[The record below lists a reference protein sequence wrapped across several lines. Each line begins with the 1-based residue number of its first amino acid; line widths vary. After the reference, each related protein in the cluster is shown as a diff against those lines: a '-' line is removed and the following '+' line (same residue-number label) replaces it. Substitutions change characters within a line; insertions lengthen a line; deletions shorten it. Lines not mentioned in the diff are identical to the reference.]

1 MEKKLLR
8 RHRTLLSHALG
19 DRSMFDVA
27 EREAEA
33 VLAFKR
39 AVFLDPRN
47 EYATMNLFTA
57 RALYGSDCFG
67 PQ

>member
-1 MEKKLLR
+1 M
-8 RHRTLLSHALG
+8 LSHALG

>member
-1 MEKKLLR
+1 M
-8 RHRTLLSHALG
+8 LSHALG

-47 EYATMNLFTA
+47 EYATMNFFTA
-57 RALYGSDCFG
+57 RALCGSDCFG